1 MTKNFR
7 TGLCVG
13 AALWI
18 TLAGCT
24 TRTETNNPSART
36 SQTPAMPALGAQLDR
51 AGRVAVST
59 GLIHTFDP
67 DPSTKTSGKL
77 AFNTAAPNAWAEYK
91 TEAAKNLAIWDGLDT
106 QCGNQLIAA
115 AEVSPQRYEQLAT
128 VLMDDQIYL
137 DASRGTCGQYLGLEA
152 EAVGALPKGEGAC
165 GGRTPLDDVIGA
177 TYSVLAAGALSG
189 IDTTLTG
196 DGAAHNP
203 AVFPFLARPPE

>member
-1 MTKNFR
+1 MTTIFR

-18 TLAGCT
+18 TFAGCHT
-24 TRTETNNPSART
+24 GYRTAPNGEHA
-36 SQTPAMPALGAQLDR
+36 PAMPALGAQLDR

-67 DPSTKTSGKL
+67 DPSTKASGKL
-77 AFNTAAPNAWAEYK
+77 AFNTAAPNAWAEYR
-91 TEAAKNLAIWDGLDT
+91 TEAAWNLAIWDGLDT

-115 AEVSPQRYEQLAT
+115 AEVSPNRYEQLAT

-152 EAVGALPKGEGAC
+152 EAVGALPEGEGNC
-165 GGRTPLDDVIGA
+165 GGRTPLDDVIGV

-189 IDTTLTG
+189 IDDTLTS